1 MLAQLVISGLA
12 LGSIYALIALALVL
26 IHKATDVVNF
36 AQGEMATFTTFCVFV
51 AMKSA
56 GLSLIF
62 ALLLAAPLGFVIGAL
77 VQRVVIQPI
86 AHHPPVNLLIAAIG
100 LWIAFHHLSGWIWGY
115 DPYKFPGLLAGEVVD
130 LFGARIAA
138 NSIATLAVAV
148 AVMLVLYLFF
158 EHTKEGIAMR
168 AASMNVRAAKLM
180 GISVSRV
187 WLLSWAVASAVG
199 AVAGVLT
206 APLTFLDFE
215 MMVTVLLKAFAAA
228 ILGGFNSL
236 PGAVVGGF
244 VIGLLEVFFGALVS
258 TAFKDNFA
266 FVIIIAVLM
275 IKPTGLFGRHRVKK
289 V

>member
-1 MLAQLVISGLA
+1 MVAQLVISGLA

-36 AQGEMATFTTFCVFV
+36 AQGEMATFTTFLMFV
-51 AMKSA
+51 LIKST
-56 GLSLIF
+56 GLSVYVAIVL
-62 ALLLAAPLGFVIGAL
+62 ALPAGFVLGVI
-77 VQRVVIQPI
+77 VQRFVIQPI
-86 AHHPPVNLLIAAIG
+86 AHRPPVNLLIAAIG

-115 DPYKFPGLLAGEVVD
+115 DPYKFPGLFAGEVID
-130 LFGARIAA
+130 LFGARISA
-138 NSIATLAVAV
+138 NSVATLTVALS
-148 AVMLVLYLFF
+148 VMLLLYVFF
-158 EHTKEGIAMR
+158 EHTKEGVAMR
-168 AASMNVRAAKLM
+168 AASMNVRAARLM
-180 GISVSRV
+180 GISVPRV
-187 WLLSWAVASAVG
+187 WMLAWAVAGAVG

-236 PGAVVGGF
+236 PGAIIGGF
-244 VIGLLEVFFGALVS
+244 TIGLLEVFFGALVS

-266 FVIIIAVLM
+266 FVIIILVLM
-275 IKPTGLFGRHRVKK
+275 VKPTGLFGRHRIKK